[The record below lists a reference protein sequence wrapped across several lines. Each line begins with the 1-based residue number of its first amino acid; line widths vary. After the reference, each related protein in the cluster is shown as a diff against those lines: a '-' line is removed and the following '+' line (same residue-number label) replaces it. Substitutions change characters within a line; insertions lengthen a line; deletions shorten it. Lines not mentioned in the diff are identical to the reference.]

1 MSKLLDHNSKYDFQ
15 KISEKVKNNMFQK
28 DKIILPI
35 KIDNMHWATAVIY
48 IRLQTLRI
56 FDSMGTNREMY
67 LEALLRFVKDSWQ
80 LINNGISFPDSEQW
94 QLVDYTDDIP
104 IQNKEHDC
112 GVFCCMYADCISN
125 NRELNFSYEII
136 QQKRLLLKWRLKQ
149 KTILIIDES
158 YNKIKFL
165 LFIL

>member
-1 MSKLLDHNSKYDFQ
+1 
-15 KISEKVKNNMFQK
+15 MFQK
-28 DKIILPI
+28 NKIILPI

-48 IRLQTLRI
+48 IRLQKIRI
-56 FDSMGTNREMY
+56 FDSMGANREIY

-80 LINNGISFPDSEQW
+80 LINKGVSFPDSEQW
-94 QLVDYTDDIP
+94 QLVNYTDDIP

-136 QQKRLLLKWRLKQ
+136 QQKRLF
-149 KTILIIDES
+149 
-158 YNKIKFL
+158 IKEA
-165 LFIL
+165 IETKNYSNN